1 MKRSIVLFCMVAI
14 IAVVFASI
22 SGSVNAS
29 RSDTCCQKFRV
40 VPSGGPLSGCVVSVI
55 TPELE
60 LQCIPNANWECEICN
75 IPSGSI
81 YTAEVNCD
89 GGEHGET
96 PFAACQREWILIY
109 VK

>member
-1 MKRSIVLFCMVAI
+1 
-14 IAVVFASI
+14 
-22 SGSVNAS
+22 
-29 RSDTCCQKFRV
+29 
-40 VPSGGPLSGCVVSVI
+40 
-55 TPELE
+55 